1 MQMKIEIVN
10 LQKINLQGGT
20 AMLKKIWKA
29 WVEVVKLTHG
39 L

>member
-1 MQMKIEIVN
+1 MLVKIEMQN
-10 LQKINLQGGT
+10 LLKNKSKGGT

-29 WVEVVKLTHG
+29 WVEVVKITHG